1 MLHEEWAAAEEQEQE
16 EAGGVL
22 VCGEER
28 GVQRMHFQV
37 LKWRGLQSQLKI
49 KRPACPSN
57 GCPEA
62 FVRCR
67 HRGSADAIMA
77 AACSLGRYATSV
89 ILGKN
94 APP

>member
-1 MLHEEWAAAEEQEQE
+1 MEQEQE
-16 EAGGVL
+16 DAGGVL
-22 VCGEER
+22 VCGEGR
-28 GVQRMHFQV
+28 GVEMMHFQV
-37 LKWRGLQSQLKI
+37 LERRGLQSQLKI

-67 HRGSADAIMA
+67 LRRGSADTIMA
-77 AACSLGRYATSV
+77 AACSGHYATSV
-89 ILGKN
+89 IPGKN